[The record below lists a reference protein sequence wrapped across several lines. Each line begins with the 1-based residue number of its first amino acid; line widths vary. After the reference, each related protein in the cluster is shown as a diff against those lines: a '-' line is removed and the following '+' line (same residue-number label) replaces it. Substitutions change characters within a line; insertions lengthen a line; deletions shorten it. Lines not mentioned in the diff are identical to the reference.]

1 MYLILLVLD
10 NPDQLED
17 LLIAWEEAGV
27 PSATV
32 LFSTG
37 MGRIRKLATWRDDMP
52 LIPSLRDFYEA
63 PENSNRTVLAVVE
76 DEMQVDAIVAATET
90 VTGSLAQENTGML
103 LVLPI
108 ARAYGARRKSDADEE
123 SDR

>member
-1 MYLILLVLD
+1 MYLILLVIHD
-10 NPDQLED
+10 PDQLED

-37 MGRIRKLATWRDDMP
+37 MGRIRKLGGWRDDMP

-63 PENSNRTVLAVVE
+63 PENLNRTIFATASTE
-76 DEMQVDAIVAATET
+76 AQVDAVVAATQKVVGDLDKEET
-90 VTGSLAQENTGML
+90 GLL

-108 ARAYGARRKSDADEE
+108 ARAYGANRETGT
-123 SDR
+123 

>member
-1 MYLILLVLD
+1 MYLILLVID

-17 LLIAWEEAGV
+17 LLIAWEDAGV

-37 MGRIRKLATWRDDMP
+37 MGRIRQLGGWRDDMP

-63 PENSNRTVLAVVE
+63 PENLNRTVFATAR
-76 DEMQVDAIVAATET
+76 DEAQVDAVIEATQKVIGDLDQAET
-90 VTGSLAQENTGML
+90 GLL
-103 LVLPI
+103 LVLPV
-108 ARAYGARRKSDADEE
+108 ARAYGVNKEGR
-123 SDR
+123 

>member
-1 MYLILLVLD
+1 MYLILLVLND
-10 NPDQLED
+10 PDRLED

-37 MGRIRKLATWRDDMP
+37 MGRIRNLEGWRDDMP

-63 PENSNRTVLAVVE
+63 PENMNRTIFATADNE
-76 DEMQVDAIVAATET
+76 AQVDAVVAATYK
-90 VTGSLAQENTGML
+90 VVGDLDKSRTGLL
-103 LVLPI
+103 LVLPVT
-108 ARAYGARRKSDADEE
+108 RAYGVNKVRDT
-123 SDR
+123 

>member
-1 MYLILLVLD
+1 MYLILLVID
-10 NPDQLED
+10 DPDQLED

-37 MGRIRKLATWRDDMP
+37 MGRIRNLGGWRDDMP

-63 PENSNRTVLAVVE
+63 PENLNRTIFATAN
-76 DEMQVDAIVAATET
+76 DEAQVDAIVAATNK
-90 VTGSLAQENTGML
+90 VVGDLDKANTGLL
-103 LVLPI
+103 LVLPV
-108 ARAYGARRKSDADEE
+108 ARVYGAKKTTGA
-123 SDR
+123 

>member
-63 PENSNRTVLAVVE
+63 PENSNRTMFAVVE
-76 DEMQVDAIVAATET
+76 EEAQVDAIVAATQE
-90 VTGSLAQENTGML
+90 VTGDLAKENTGML

-108 ARAYGARRKSDADEE
+108 ARAYGARRKREADEE
-123 SDR
+123 PDS

>member
-1 MYLILLVLD
+1 MYLILLVLND
-10 NPDQLED
+10 PDQLED

-37 MGRIRKLATWRDDMP
+37 MGRIRKLAGWRDDMP

-63 PENSNRTVLAVVE
+63 PENSNRTLFATVDNEVQL
-76 DEMQVDAIVAATET
+76 DAIVAATQK
-90 VTGSLAQENTGML
+90 VTGDLEQGGMGML

-108 ARAYGARRKSDADEE
+108 ARAYGGRRKPEAD
-123 SDR
+123 